1 MYKKSRIIIT
11 LSMLCNSF
19 YLQTVSEDKNIAA
32 GIAMFALTTIAMTI
46 KARQSHRQNQEK
58 KEEDPAPPHVEKIN
72 REYKAPQSYQQQQ
85 FVSQE
90 IQKAQTVLINNQIE
104 HNNRVKVFMEVCQHK
119 INRGE
124 STLDQAIER
133 ADESIK
139 TNPERNSRVYKDILA
154 QLHALKEQEDCAKIA
169 MKNKHVQKMLD
180 TLNGDSETK
189 MQAPDGQ
196 EWTSSDID
204 ISQIFTDSSD
214 LLL

>member
-46 KARQSHRQNQEK
+46 KARQSHRQNHIK
-58 KEEDPAPPHVEKIN
+58 KEDDAATHVEQIN
-72 REYKAPQSYQQQQ
+72 KEYKARQSYQQQQ
-85 FVSQE
+85 FVLQG

-104 HNNRVKVFMEVCQHK
+104 HNNRVKVFMGVCQGK
-119 INRGE
+119 IDRGE
-124 STLDQAIER
+124 STLDQAIQR
-133 ADESIK
+133 ADENIK
-139 TNPERNSRVYKDILA
+139 ISPERNSRVYKDVLA
-154 QLHALKEQEDCAKIA
+154 QLHALKEQEDCAKIE
-169 MKNKHVQKMLD
+169 MKNKHEQKMLD

-189 MQAPDGQ
+189 MQAPDGK